1 MAKENKKTDK
11 EFTGRY
17 LVLLPEGVGAEDFKN
32 QVKEVSEFKISKST
46 DFKDEFFTSED
57 LDKTDGIVLDKLG
70 IVILNNKPKMDMMV
84 SSLSEGGS
92 GMIIEPERVVHAF
105 NKLDDNTSSY
115 IEGYRDAINNL
126 ANSMLGTD
134 QSSYEEE
141 VAAIDISSVG
151 ATWGLKATNVVPQ
164 LALQYNPYSGN
175 GIKVAV
181 LDTGFDF
188 NHPDFAGR
196 TILQQSFI
204 TGQAAQDGHG
214 HGTHCIGTSCGPLNP
229 AGNIERYGIAYNAQI
244 YVGKVLSNSGSGADG
259 GILAGINWAVA
270 NGCAVISM
278 SLGAKNTVAGYSAVY
293 ENAAVRAL
301 NQGSLIIAAAGN
313 DSNRP
318 GSIVAVSHPANC
330 PSIMAVGA
338 VDSAMNIAYFSN
350 GGLFPTYGA
359 VDIAGPG
366 VGVFSSTKLP
376 TKYTNM
382 SGTSMATPHVA
393 GIAALWAEATGLR
406 GINLWN
412 KLTSTAKPLPLP
424 TRDVGTGLV
433 QAPTKRR
440 IIMTPTPFPPRFP
453 LPIPRPIPIPP
464 TPPVPPVL

>member
-1 MAKENKKTDK
+1 
-11 EFTGRY
+11 
-17 LVLLPEGVGAEDFKN
+17 
-32 QVKEVSEFKISKST
+32 
-46 DFKDEFFTSED
+46 
-57 LDKTDGIVLDKLG
+57 LDKLG
-70 IVILNNKPKMDMMV
+70 IVILNDKPKMDMMI
-84 SSLSEGGS
+84 SSLSDS
-92 GMIIEPERVVHAF
+92 NSNMIIEPERVVHAF
-105 NKLDDNTSSY
+105 NSLDQNTSNY

-126 ANSMLGTD
+126 ANSLLGTD
-134 QSSYEEE
+134 SSNFDDNTQS
-141 VAAIDISSVG
+141 IDVSSVG
-151 ATWGLKATNVVPQ
+151 ATWGLKATKVVPQ
-164 LALQYNPYSGN
+164 SFLEYNPYSGN
-175 GIKVAV
+175 GIRVAV

-188 NHPDFAGR
+188 NHPDFVGR
-196 TILQQSFI
+196 TIVQQSFI
-204 TGQAAQDGHG
+204 TGEATQDGHG

-244 YVGKVLSNSGSGADG
+244 YAGKVLANNGKGADG

-278 SLGAKNTVAGYSAVY
+278 SLGAKTTVAGYSAVY
-293 ENAAVRAL
+293 ENAAVRAINL
-301 NQGSLIIAAAGN
+301 GSLIIAAAGN

-318 GSIVAVSHPANC
+318 GYINAVSHPANC

-338 VDSAMNIAYFSN
+338 VDSGMNIAYFSN

-376 TKYTNM
+376 TKYANM

-393 GIAALWAEATGLR
+393 GIAALWVEATGLR

-412 KLTSTAKPLPLP
+412 KLTSTAKPLALP
-424 TRDVGTGLV
+424 SRDVGTGLV

-440 IIMTPTPFPPRFP
+440 ILINPTPIPK
-453 LPIPRPIPIPP
+453 LPIPFPRPIPIPP
-464 TPPVPPVL
+464 VPPIPPVL

>member
-1 MAKENKKTDK
+1 MAKSKKSEN

-17 LVLLPEGVGAEDFKN
+17 LVLLPEGTKSEDFLN
-32 QVKEVSEFKISKST
+32 QVKEISDFKLKKST
-46 DFKDEFFTSED
+46 DFENEFFTSEE

-70 IVILNNKPKMDMMV
+70 IAILNDKPKMDMMI
-84 SSLSEGGS
+84 SSLTDNESR
-92 GMIIEPERVVHAF
+92 MIVEPERVVHAIHQ
-105 NKLDDNTSSY
+105 LDEGTEKY

-126 ANSMLGTD
+126 ADTLLG
-134 QSSYEEE
+134 SNE
-141 VAAIDISSVG
+141 VDFESEDESIGISAVG

-164 LALQYNPYSGN
+164 TLLRYNPYSGN
-175 GIKVAV
+175 GIKLAV

-196 TILQQSFI
+196 IIQQQSFI
-204 TGQAAQDGHG
+204 SGQATQDGHG
-214 HGTHCIGTSCGPLNP
+214 HGTHCIGTACGPVNP
-229 AGNIERYGIAYNAQI
+229 AGNIERYGIAYNTQI
-244 YVGKVLSNSGSGADG
+244 YAGKVLSNSGSGADG
-259 GILAGINWAVA
+259 GILAGINWAIA
-270 NGCAVISM
+270 NGCTVISM
-278 SLGAKNTVAGYSAVY
+278 SLGAKTTNAGFSAVY

-301 NQGSLIIAAAGN
+301 NAGCLIIAAAGN

-318 GSIVAVSHPANC
+318 GYINAVSHPANC

-338 VDSAMNIAYFSN
+338 VDINMNIAYFSN

-376 TKYTNM
+376 TKYATMN
-382 SGTSMATPHVA
+382 GTSMATPHVA

-406 GINLWN
+406 GVQLWQ

-424 TRDVGTGLV
+424 SRDVGTGLV
-433 QAPTKRR
+433 QAPTKIRKIVLPGPR
-440 IIMTPTPFPPRFP
+440 IPIPKF
-453 LPIPRPIPIPP
+453 PIPRPKLPI
-464 TPPVPPVL
+464 PPVPPIPPVL